1 MTISEL
7 PGRSEEDVLHEH
19 AFGGNGGGGAR
30 NGRIGQI
37 EQGIL
42 HVPGRHSAVVLPTS
56 AQQQRWFVHADS
68 VRWVRN
74 EPIRRRCESGEGG
87 CFAAQLRVHVLEWCV
102 REVRIAKDVHQ

>member
-1 MTISEL
+1 MNCRAVLKKMCYTNT
-7 PGRSEEDVLHEH
+7 PSEEMEVEE
-19 AFGGNGGGGAR
+19 AR

-87 CFAAQLRVHVLEWCV
+87 CFAAQLRVHVLERRV